1 MEEQSMLITTA
12 PSLQSLLFIYYIKFV
27 ISPFCF
33 LYVKYAD

>member
-1 MEEQSMLITTA
+1 MLITTA
-12 PSLQSLLFIYYIKFV
+12 ASLQSLLFIYYIEFF